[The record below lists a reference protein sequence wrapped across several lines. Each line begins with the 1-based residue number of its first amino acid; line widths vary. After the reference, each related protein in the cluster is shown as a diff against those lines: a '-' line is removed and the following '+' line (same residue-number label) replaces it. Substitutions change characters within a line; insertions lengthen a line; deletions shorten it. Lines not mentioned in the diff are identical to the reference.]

1 MHDQTANQTLVV
13 SCEGEVE
20 NVERE
25 GGQEKNQKCTYCS
38 PKSGRMTSAGLFVSC
53 PDFRLTDRK
62 LGGMKKNATM
72 TATTEPRQRKSSSS
86 LTGQW
91 NWRLTCTKIR
101 YPTHIVGQWRQHLR
115 IRDLNWRKKKS
126 ALLAK
131 NWPVKITCLR
141 IYMLKRFNSFADR
154 RLWIFFKHTRTL
166 KSWSILFFSLFFP
179 QSDITY
185 NIINIDQFRENIKK
199 AGFPSPDVS
208 I

>member
-101 YPTHIVGQWRQHLR
+101 YPTHIVGQWRQHSR

-154 RLWIFFKHTRTL
+154 RLWIFL
-166 KSWSILFFSLFFP
+166 SIHAHWNRGVYYFSHYFFLN
-179 QSDITY
+179 QI
-185 NIINIDQFRENIKK
+185 
-199 AGFPSPDVS
+199 
-208 I
+208 